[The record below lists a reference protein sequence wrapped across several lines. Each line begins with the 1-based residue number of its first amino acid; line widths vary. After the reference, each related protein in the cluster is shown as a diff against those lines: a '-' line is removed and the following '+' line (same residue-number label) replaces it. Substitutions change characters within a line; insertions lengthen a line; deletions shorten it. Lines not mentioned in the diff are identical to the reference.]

1 MTVDS
6 QFIIIIIGM
15 ALLLSLPLLIFLT
28 KTVQNI
34 TPYLYMNARLKA
46 KEGRLITTAQLE
58 EMVTAHSLSEISSLL
73 EGTPYGNELQGLMIN
88 NAETLEEALQKH
100 QAILYKE
107 IQGMM
112 PKKIE
117 DAFSYLGKELEVSS
131 IKSLLRNIHAQN
143 PTKQASLEL
152 VSTGEFQE
160 ETLKRMA
167 ESRTVAELVPLLEG
181 TSYEPLAE
189 ALPAYEQS
197 KKFIILS
204 SLLDKIIH
212 THTWKTISSRGDLSL
227 LHDYFAT
234 RIDLINLKV
243 LLRAKR
249 DRLGWEE
256 IEPFLLPQGNLF
268 HEAKTSYGEEE
279 DIRGLITSL
288 ESTPF
293 YQSLMEA
300 LPKYEQT
307 HSILPLEKALDE
319 FLLRMGWE
327 ISLKHPY
334 GLGPLMGF
342 LALKEAE
349 MRNVRAV
356 AIAKEANMEHDE
368 IRSLMVSV

>member
-1 MTVDS
+1 
-6 QFIIIIIGM
+6 
-15 ALLLSLPLLIFLT
+15 
-28 KTVQNI
+28 
-34 TPYLYMNARLKA
+34 
-46 KEGRLITTAQLE
+46 
-58 EMVTAHSLSEISSLL
+58 
-73 EGTPYGNELQGLMIN
+73 
-88 NAETLEEALQKH
+88 
-100 QAILYKE
+100 
-107 IQGMM
+107 MM

-268 HEAKTSYGEEE
+268 HQAKTSYGEEE